1 MSYVAWFANSTKG
14 IRLNIAVR
22 ILAGLVQAIID
33 LYVVWLS
40 RQFIDT
46 VIPEGSGDDIF
57 RAVLWLFASVSVAVL
72 LRVAYY
78 YLTVKAG
85 VVQSNSVRARIYN
98 RLFSTPL
105 YTGKSLHS
113 GDVASRLA
121 KDIELVS
128 EVSTDI
134 LPQILIIGVELLG
147 AFLLLHYFDARL
159 AWLLLVVTPL
169 TVASGKFISYRL
181 RTLTHGIR
189 DEESRIQMQVQESIE
204 QNAVLRSLGSRGFMA
219 KTLENMHNALL
230 LKTMRRTRFMVIIR
244 VLMGLTFSLGYMAAF
259 VWGGL
264 QLKNGSITFGTM
276 TSFLQLVGL
285 VQSPIY
291 TLLNFLPKVAQST
304 ASIDRLEQ
312 MEVSPDEEAPS
323 STPSDKPVGIDFKD
337 VSFRYSDNGE
347 MVIDGFSHSFA
358 PGSKT
363 AVSGRTGIGKTTLF
377 RLMLAFIK
385 PSAGKIT
392 LCAGGSPTPLTPAL
406 RSNFVFVPQGNTL
419 ISGTIR
425 FNLLIADPFAND
437 QRLKDVLHT
446 ACADFVFDMPLGIDT
461 LLGER
466 GGGLS
471 EGQAQRIAIARGLLR
486 RGQVFLLDEISSAL
500 DEQTEKELYRRMFE
514 AYPDKTMIFITHRPS
529 LYGWCSAKINID

>member
-22 ILAGLVQAIID
+22 ILAGLAQAVID

-40 RQFIDT
+40 RQFIDM
-46 VIPEGSGDDIF
+46 VIPEGSDDDVF
-57 RAVLWLFASVSVAVL
+57 RAVLWLFAGVSVAVL
-72 LRVAYY
+72 LRVLYY

-98 RLFSTPL
+98 KLFSTPL
-105 YTGKSLHS
+105 YSGKSLHS

-169 TVASGKFISYRL
+169 TVASGKFISYKL

-204 QNAVLRSLGSRGFMA
+204 QNAVLRSLGSRGFMS
-219 KTLENMHNALL
+219 KTLDAMHNALL
-230 LKTMRRTRFMVIIR
+230 NKTMQRTRFMVIIR
-244 VLMGLTFSLGYMAAF
+244 VLMGLTFTLGYMAAF

-285 VQSPIY
+285 IQSPIY

-312 MEVSPDEEAPS
+312 MEVSPDEDTTAAA
-323 STPSDKPVGIDFKD
+323 PSDKPVGIDFKD

-347 MVIDGFSHSFA
+347 MVINGFSHSFA

-385 PSAGKIT
+385 PSAGEIT
-392 LCAGGSPTPLTPAL
+392 FCADGTATPLTPAL
-406 RSNFVFVPQGNTL
+406 RNNFVFVPQGNTL

-425 FNLLIADPFAND
+425 FNLLIADPSADD
-437 QRLKDVLHT
+437 QRLKNVLHT
-446 ACADFVFDMPLGIDT
+446 ACADFVFDMPDGLDT

-486 RGQVFLLDEISSAL
+486 RGQIFLLDEISSAL
-500 DEQTEKELYRRMFE
+500 DEETEKELYRRMFE
-514 AYPDKTMIFITHRPS
+514 AYPGKTMIFITHRPS
-529 LYGWCSAKINID
+529 LYGWCSSKINID

>member
-1 MSYVAWFANSTKG
+1 MNYVSWFAGSTRG
-14 IRLNIAVR
+14 IRVNIAVR
-22 ILAGLVQAIID
+22 ILAGLAQAVID

-40 RQFIDT
+40 RQFIDV
-46 VIPEGSGDDIF
+46 VIPEGSDNDIY
-57 RAVLWLFASVSVAVL
+57 RAVLWLFVGVTVAVL
-72 LRVAYY
+72 LRVVYY

-85 VVQSNSVRARIYN
+85 IVQSNSVRRRIYQK
-98 RLFSTPL
+98 LFATPL

-128 EVSTDI
+128 EVSTAI
-134 LPQILIIGVELLG
+134 LPQILIISVELLG
-147 AFLLLHYFDARL
+147 AFLLLRYFDARL
-159 AWLLLVVTPL
+159 AWLLVIITPL

-181 RTLTHGIR
+181 RNLTHGIR

-204 QNAVLRSLGSRGFMA
+204 QNAVLRSLCSQGFMS
-219 KTLENMHNALL
+219 KSLDTMHNALL
-230 LKTMRRTRFMVIIR
+230 SKTMQRTRFMVIIR
-244 VLMGLTFSLGYMAAF
+244 VLMGLTFTLGYMAAF

-285 VQSPIY
+285 IQCPIY

-312 MEVSPDEEAPS
+312 MEISIDEDIAPAA
-323 STPSDKPVGIDFKD
+323 PQQLPIGMVFKD
-337 VSFRYSDNGE
+337 VSFKYADDGE
-347 MVIDGFSHSFA
+347 TVIEHFSHNFI

-363 AVSGRTGIGKTTLF
+363 AVLGRTGIGKTTLF

-385 PSAGKIT
+385 PENGEIS
-392 LCAGGSPTPLTPAL
+392 LCNNGEFTPLTPAY

-425 FNLLIADPFAND
+425 FNLQIADPDADDN
-437 QRLKDVLHT
+437 RLRNALHT
-446 ACADFVFDMPLGIDT
+446 ACADFVFDMQDGLDT
-461 LLGER
+461 ILGER

-486 RGQVFLLDEISSAL
+486 PGQIFLMDEISSAL
-500 DEQTEKELYRRMFE
+500 DEDTEKELYKRLFA
-514 AYPDKTMIFITHRPS
+514 AYPDKTMIFITHRQS
-529 LYGWCSAKINID
+529 VVGLCSSTIEL

>member
-134 LPQILIIGVELLG
+134 LPQILIIGGELLG

-169 TVASGKFISYRL
+169 TVASAKFISYRL

-312 MEVSPDEEAPS
+312 MKVSPDEEAPS
-323 STPSDKPVGIDFKD
+323 ATPSDKPVGIDFKD

-392 LCAGGSPTPLTPAL
+392 ISAGGSQTPLTPAL

-425 FNLLIADPFAND
+425 FNLLIADPSAND